1 MGEDPY
7 IQFNRR
13 EGNDMVVSVDW
24 ELEYVIGESWYSRSR
39 LKLVEEGVCRDR
51 GSGIDRAIN
60 GIEIF

>member
-1 MGEDPY
+1 
-7 IQFNRR
+7 
-13 EGNDMVVSVDW
+13 MVVSVDG
-24 ELEYVIGESWYSRSR
+24 ELECVIGKSLYSGSR